1 MGDEEFEDWPE
12 ILAFFK
18 EVYVQMA
25 HNFLFM
31 KVDVVCV
38 ESPIPIANQNL
49 IFLLNFQQTCVYL
62 RCV

>member
-1 MGDEEFEDWPE
+1 MMKNSKIGQKYWLFS
-12 ILAFFK
+12 K

-49 IFLLNFQQTCVYL
+49 IFLLNVQQTCVYL

>member
-1 MGDEEFEDWPE
+1 MYIRMGDEEFEDWPE
-12 ILAFFK
+12 ILAGFK

-38 ESPIPIANQNL
+38 E
-49 IFLLNFQQTCVYL
+49 
-62 RCV
+62 